1 MTDRILPSLTE
12 LTLGDLSSLLVRTGG
27 MALPQGPE
35 EEAKYINYIKVF
47 FKKKCAIFSSSNEKT
62 LFQFLSRTL
71 ILFEKH
77 RQAKKEAK

>member
-35 EEAKYINYIKVF
+35 EEARYINCIKDF
-47 FKKKCAIFSSSNEKT
+47 LKIFLRYS
-62 LFQFLSRTL
+62 L
-71 ILFEKH
+71 
-77 RQAKKEAK
+77 

>member
-35 EEAKYINYIKVF
+35 EEARYIGLSIAYKYVVGCF
-47 FKKKCAIFSSSNEKT
+47 FNG
-62 LFQFLSRTL
+62 
-71 ILFEKH
+71 
-77 RQAKKEAK
+77 